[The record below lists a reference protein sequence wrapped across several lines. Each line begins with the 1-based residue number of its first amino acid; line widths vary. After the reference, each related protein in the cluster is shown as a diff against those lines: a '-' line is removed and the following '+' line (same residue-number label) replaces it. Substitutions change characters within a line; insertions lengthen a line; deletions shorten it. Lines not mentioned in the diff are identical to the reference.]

1 MGDALGPP
9 SSRTRIRRSPDK
21 AVSDRST
28 LDSILDEGL
37 VCHVGISEGDQP
49 FVIPV
54 GYARVGDDLIVHGS
68 TGSRLFRALAA
79 GVPAC
84 VTVTILDGLVYAR
97 SAFESSMNYRSAT
110 ILGTCRRLQGTE
122 EFDALRALS
131 DRLLPGRWHDI
142 RPPSDKER
150 AATITVALP
159 IREWSVK
166 VSSGG
171 PEDDPEDLVAEP
183 WRSAW
188 AGHVPMRQVF

>member
-1 MGDALGPP
+1 MC
-9 SSRTRIRRSPDK
+9 SS
-21 AVSDRST
+21 
-28 LDSILDEGL
+28 
-37 VCHVGISEGDQP
+37 
-49 FVIPV
+49 
-54 GYARVGDDLIVHGS
+54 DL
-68 TGSRLFRALAA
+68 
-79 GVPAC
+79 
-84 VTVTILDGLVYAR
+84 VTILDGLVYAR

-188 AGHVPMRQVF
+188 AGHVPMRQVFSTPVADEYVPPGTSTPDYVLGKE